1 MDNNRD
7 ARFMRKIYFCMTCVL
22 SLLMFSCR
30 TAFIYTEVSVPEEG
44 TFVFE
49 KVTDESIE
57 TVGYPS
63 VFSNGRNHITF
74 NTNRTMAVSPDGKML
89 YYLAISNKQVNIY
102 RKDLSSKNI
111 QTQRTFRSNIS
122 NVAISPDG
130 KQLCFSEIAGDYTLL
145 YQTDASVG
153 SIVRQISA
161 QNVKDA
167 HPYYQKDGSKIFFD
181 RSGAIWS
188 YDLQN
193 GQVVN
198 YCRGYQ
204 PFPLNDEEF
213 LCYRESTNRGEIWKV
228 NFVTGHESVIVSL
241 DERWFITPSLSPDG
255 KWILLAGNTIP
266 NGNMDEEN
274 VDIYVVKTDGSNL
287 TQLTYHKGH
296 DICPIW
302 SADGKHIYFLSQ
314 RGTEDGSFNIWKV
327 NFSLK

>member
-1 MDNNRD
+1 ML
-7 ARFMRKIYFCMTCVL
+7 MKKIYLVL
-22 SLLMFSCR
+22 VIALSFALFSCR
-30 TAFIYTEVSVPEEG
+30 TTEEFVYHEVSVPEEG
-44 TFVFE
+44 TFIFE
-49 KVTDESIE
+49 KITDETVE
-57 TVGYPS
+57 TVGSPGVS
-63 VFSNGRNHITF
+63 NNGRNHITF
-74 NTNRTMAVSPDGKML
+74 NANRTMAISPDGTML
-89 YYLAISNKQVNIY
+89 YYLAISNNQINVY

-130 KQLCFSEIAGDYTLL
+130 KQVCFSEISGNYSLL

-153 SIVRQISA
+153 SIVRQLST
-161 QNVKDA
+161 QNVKDS

-193 GQVVN
+193 GQVIN

-241 DERWFITPSLSPDG
+241 EERWFITPSLSPDG
-255 KWILLAGNTIP
+255 QWILMAGNTIP

-302 SADGKHIYFLSQ
+302 SSDGKYIYFLSQ
-314 RGTEDGSFNIWKV
+314 RGTETGTFNIWKM
-327 NFSLK
+327 NFNLK